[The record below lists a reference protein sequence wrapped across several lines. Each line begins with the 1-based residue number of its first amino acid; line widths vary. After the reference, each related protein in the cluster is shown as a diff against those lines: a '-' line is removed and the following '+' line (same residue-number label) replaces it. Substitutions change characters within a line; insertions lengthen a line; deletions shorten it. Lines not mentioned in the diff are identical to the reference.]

1 MYYIGLVPP
10 RHRRPRDI
18 VMRDVIDVG
27 DEMPGTLVLFAI
39 KVLANDSDS

>member
-10 RHRRPRDI
+10 RHLQPRDI

-39 KVLANDSDS
+39 KAFANDSDS